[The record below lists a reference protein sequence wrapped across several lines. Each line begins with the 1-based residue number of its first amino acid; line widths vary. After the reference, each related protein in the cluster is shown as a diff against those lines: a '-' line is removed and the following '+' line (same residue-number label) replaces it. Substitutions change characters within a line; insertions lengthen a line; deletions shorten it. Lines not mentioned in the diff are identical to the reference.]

1 MSEKESRRTQMTKM
15 LLKTALIELMQAKP
29 FRQITIKELCERA
42 DLNRTT
48 FYLHY
53 NDQQSV
59 LKDVED
65 ELIQKTNA
73 FIDES
78 SVDIKTIDLIESF
91 LVYIQN
97 NREMFKTVLTNNPD
111 DEFKMTFISCSLS
124 RIRDNLPVYI
134 DQTSTR
140 YVLTFIMHGCINI
153 IIEWLESDCDLSA
166 KEIAQ
171 LIFKLCNDIYKD
183 SISY

>member
-1 MSEKESRRTQMTKM
+1 MENKGSRRTQMTKM
-15 LLKTALIELMQAKP
+15 LLKTALIELMQDKP

-53 NDQQSV
+53 NDQLGV

-78 SVDIKTIDLIESF
+78 SIDRKTIDLIESF
-91 LVYIQN
+91 LVYIQQN
-97 NREMFKTVLTNNPD
+97 HVMFKTVLTNNPD
-111 DEFKMTFISCSLS
+111 DEFKMNFINCSMS
-124 RIRDNLPVYI
+124 RIRDNLPIYI
-134 DQTSTR
+134 DQTTTR

-153 IIEWLESDCDLSA
+153 IVEWLESDCDLSA